1 MDYEFTSKKPMPQRA
16 QPDWSIKPGA
26 EQIALVHWITAQVLR
41 LLMEC
46 IDETEQ
52 NAIFASEAP
61 FHLFELSEEL
71 CGVLELQS
79 GCALLL
85 DLFDV
90 SPKLVWS
97 DEDFAVLQR
106 MPVEHLRPMC
116 CALAEHSAVS
126 NDFLRLTTD
135 VRSALSNRTSAR
147 NLSTSASDPK

>member
-1 MDYEFTSKKPMPQRA
+1 MDHEFSLKKPLRPRPE
-16 QPDWSIKPGA
+16 PDWSIKPSA
-26 EQIALVHWITAQVLR
+26 EQIALVHWITAQMLR
-41 LLMEC
+41 LLMDY

-71 CGVLELQS
+71 CRTLGLDRSCAVLF
-79 GCALLL
+79 

-106 MPVEHLRPMC
+106 ILQFSFWRRAARWQNTVLSR
-116 CALAEHSAVS
+116 
-126 NDFLRLTTD
+126 TT
-135 VRSALSNRTSAR
+135 LSG
-147 NLSTSASDPK
+147 